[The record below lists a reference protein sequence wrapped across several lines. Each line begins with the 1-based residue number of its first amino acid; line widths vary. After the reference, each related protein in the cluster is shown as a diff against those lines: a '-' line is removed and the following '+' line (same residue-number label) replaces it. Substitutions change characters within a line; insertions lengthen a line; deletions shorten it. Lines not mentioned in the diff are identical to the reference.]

1 MLRPPTPGLRRLH
14 NKTKDVAKVEV
25 SVGPYDELEVSE
37 DVAAQLQA
45 QSPAFVDGSAPEWPE
60 EWNPAPE
67 DTDEKAEDK
76 APAKKATRAKKAAPK
91 RDDDG

>member
-45 QSPAFVDGSAPEWPE
+45 QSAAFVDGSAPEWPE

-67 DTDEKAEDK
+67 DEPTEPAEDK

-91 RDDDG
+91 ADA

>member
-45 QSPAFVDGSAPEWPE
+45 QSAAFVDGSAPEWPE
-60 EWNPAPE
+60 EWNPAPRP
-67 DTDEKAEDK
+67 TNRSRTREDK

-91 RDDDG
+91 ADA